1 MRTTFRKIV
10 IAADRSGA
18 GKTTVSCGL
27 LAVLKKRGVKVQS
40 FKCGPDYIDPMF
52 HRRVLGVPS
61 GNLDSFFTDA
71 ATLRRIFTKRVAESG
86 AELALVEGVMGYY
99 DGLGGVSSRAST
111 WEIAHIL
118 DAPTILVMDAKGA
131 SVSSAALVRGM
142 MEFREEMSAES
153 GRSTPG
159 RPACTGDSGSASPSD
174 GGRRTEPVKKAGSRQ
189 SGIRGLILNRV
200 SPMFYPR
207 LKSVIEEY
215 CPGIEVLGY
224 LPELPELK
232 VPSRHLGLVEPGEIE
247 DFQRW
252 TERVAA
258 QMEESVE
265 LERLLEIAGVESPL
279 KEDKPQSDKPQPVRI
294 AVSEDEA
301 FNFTYEENRALLRQ
315 LGAELVPFSPLH
327 DAALPAE
334 VDGLILS
341 GGYPELFK
349 DALHANASMRAFVA
363 EAVRQGLPTIAE
375 CGGYMYLLEAIEQVA
390 MCGVLPGDAE
400 RKPRLVRFGYVE
412 AETRRDSVLGPAG
425 TVLRGHEFHRYDCDF
440 NGADCTLTKPAA
452 GHGHAAT
459 SARSY
464 EGIYLTDSLA
474 AGFPHFYY
482 WSNPAALAHFLD
494 SCRTWR
500 TKQQK
505 NKYASHTAHEEYE
518 KYADTSSLRCDAV
531 DTSTHECAGDRE
543 YYRSLAQQ
551 HWDSLGKPIDSL
563 GVLEQHVTKLCMIE
577 RTTQPHIG
585 RRALVVLCA
594 DHGCVREGVTQT
606 DSSVTRIVAE
616 NFARGLTTTSVLAQQ
631 FAVDL
636 FPIDVGMLSAGDS
649 RSSEV
654 PADDEIRATSSS
666 QISASSG
673 PMPTSAALRTDC
685 VNDRCLQHGSGDI
698 AIEPAMSE
706 EVGERALALG
716 RRLVR
721 ELKAQGYDILLTGEM
736 GIGNTTPTSA
746 LFSAYLGLPVEETVG
761 RGAGLSDEG
770 LERKRD
776 CVRRALRRV
785 NHKNAK
791 QLLFEL
797 GGLEIATMAG
807 MFLGAVEEQMPIVI
821 DGAISTAAALAAS
834 RICEEEEAV
843 ADVTLAS
850 HVSKD
855 GAARKALEALGLRA
869 IIDADM
875 SLGEGS
881 GAVLLLP
888 LLDAALAVYRGMG
901 SFDDIHVEAYHRFK

>member
-1 MRTTFRKIV
+1 MAALRLPAWIRFCAPPSAAFTHRNHMRKEFRKIV

-27 LAVLKKRGVKVQS
+27 LAVQKKRGVKVQS

-71 ATLRRIFTKRVAESG
+71 ATLRRIFTERVVESG

-131 SVSSAALVRGM
+131 SVSIAALVRGM
-142 MEFREEMSAES
+142 MGFGEDRGA
-153 GRSTPG
+153 
-159 RPACTGDSGSASPSD
+159 
-174 GGRRTEPVKKAGSRQ
+174 Q

-224 LPELPELK
+224 LPELPELE

-258 QMEESVE
+258 QMEESIEV
-265 LERLLEIAGVESPL
+265 ERLLEIAGVDGLNIPQALGRDEWNNLKCLDMSAYEIGDDDATDGQNLSGENTWLQGNDASVQAATCMTMDGGSIDRNTEGAKMPESRR
-279 KEDKPQSDKPQPVRI
+279 VRI

-327 DAALPAE
+327 DEALPAD
-334 VDGLILS
+334 VDGLLLS
-341 GGYPELFK
+341 GGYPELYK
-349 DALHANASMRAFVA
+349 DALHANASMRVSVA
-363 EAVRQGLPTIAE
+363 ETVKHGLPTIAE
-375 CGGYMYLLEAIEQVA
+375 CGGYMYLLDAIEQVP
-390 MCGVLPGDAE
+390 MCGVLSGDAE

-452 GHGHAAT
+452 GHGRAAT

-500 TKQQK
+500 RKQQ
-505 NKYASHTAHEEYE
+505 
-518 KYADTSSLRCDAV
+518 
-531 DTSTHECAGDRE
+531 
-543 YYRSLAQQ
+543 
-551 HWDSLGKPIDSL
+551 
-563 GVLEQHVTKLCMIE
+563 
-577 RTTQPHIG
+577 
-585 RRALVVLCA
+585 
-594 DHGCVREGVTQT
+594 
-606 DSSVTRIVAE
+606 
-616 NFARGLTTTSVLAQQ
+616 
-631 FAVDL
+631 
-636 FPIDVGMLSAGDS
+636 
-649 RSSEV
+649 
-654 PADDEIRATSSS
+654 
-666 QISASSG
+666 
-673 PMPTSAALRTDC
+673 
-685 VNDRCLQHGSGDI
+685 
-698 AIEPAMSE
+698 
-706 EVGERALALG
+706 
-716 RRLVR
+716 
-721 ELKAQGYDILLTGEM
+721 
-736 GIGNTTPTSA
+736 GN
-746 LFSAYLGLPVEETVG
+746 
-761 RGAGLSDEG
+761 
-770 LERKRD
+770 
-776 CVRRALRRV
+776 
-785 NHKNAK
+785 
-791 QLLFEL
+791 
-797 GGLEIATMAG
+797 I
-807 MFLGAVEEQMPIVI
+807 
-821 DGAISTAAALAAS
+821 
-834 RICEEEEAV
+834 
-843 ADVTLAS
+843 
-850 HVSKD
+850 
-855 GAARKALEALGLRA
+855 
-869 IIDADM
+869 
-875 SLGEGS
+875 
-881 GAVLLLP
+881 
-888 LLDAALAVYRGMG
+888 
-901 SFDDIHVEAYHRFK
+901 

>member
-1 MRTTFRKIV
+1 MRHTFRKIV

-71 ATLRRIFTKRVAESG
+71 ATLRRIFRDRVVESG

-142 MEFREEMSAES
+142 MQFKEERE
-153 GRSTPG
+153 
-159 RPACTGDSGSASPSD
+159 
-174 GGRRTEPVKKAGSRQ
+174 VQ

-258 QMEESVE
+258 QMEENVE

-279 KEDKPQSDKPQPVRI
+279 KEDKPQSDRPQTVRI

-341 GGYPELFK
+341 GGYPELYR
-349 DALHANASMRAFVA
+349 DALHANASMRASVA
-363 EAVRQGLPTIAE
+363 EAVKQGLPTIAE
-375 CGGYMYLLEAIEQVA
+375 CGGYMYLLDAIEQVP
-390 MCGVLPGDAE
+390 MCGVLRGDAE

-452 GHGHAAT
+452 GHGRAAT
-459 SARSY
+459 SARRY

-494 SCRTWR
+494 ACRTWR
-500 TKQQK
+500 DKQ
-505 NKYASHTAHEEYE
+505 
-518 KYADTSSLRCDAV
+518 D
-531 DTSTHECAGDRE
+531 
-543 YYRSLAQQ
+543 
-551 HWDSLGKPIDSL
+551 I
-563 GVLEQHVTKLCMIE
+563 
-577 RTTQPHIG
+577 
-585 RRALVVLCA
+585 RR
-594 DHGCVREGVTQT
+594 
-606 DSSVTRIVAE
+606 
-616 NFARGLTTTSVLAQQ
+616 
-631 FAVDL
+631 
-636 FPIDVGMLSAGDS
+636 
-649 RSSEV
+649 
-654 PADDEIRATSSS
+654 
-666 QISASSG
+666 
-673 PMPTSAALRTDC
+673 
-685 VNDRCLQHGSGDI
+685 
-698 AIEPAMSE
+698 
-706 EVGERALALG
+706 
-716 RRLVR
+716 
-721 ELKAQGYDILLTGEM
+721 
-736 GIGNTTPTSA
+736 
-746 LFSAYLGLPVEETVG
+746 
-761 RGAGLSDEG
+761 
-770 LERKRD
+770 
-776 CVRRALRRV
+776 
-785 NHKNAK
+785 
-791 QLLFEL
+791 
-797 GGLEIATMAG
+797 
-807 MFLGAVEEQMPIVI
+807 
-821 DGAISTAAALAAS
+821 
-834 RICEEEEAV
+834 
-843 ADVTLAS
+843 
-850 HVSKD
+850 
-855 GAARKALEALGLRA
+855 
-869 IIDADM
+869 
-875 SLGEGS
+875 
-881 GAVLLLP
+881 
-888 LLDAALAVYRGMG
+888 
-901 SFDDIHVEAYHRFK
+901 

>member
-1 MRTTFRKIV
+1 MRHTFRKIV

-61 GNLDSFFTDA
+61 GNLDSFFTEA
-71 ATLRRIFTKRVAESG
+71 MTLREIFRARMAERRS
-86 AELALVEGVMGYY
+86 ELALVEGVMGYY

-131 SVSSAALVRGM
+131 SVSIAALVRGIM
-142 MEFREEMSAES
+142 GFGEDRGA
-153 GRSTPG
+153 
-159 RPACTGDSGSASPSD
+159 
-174 GGRRTEPVKKAGSRQ
+174 Q

-232 VPSRHLGLVEPGEIE
+232 VPSRHLGLIEPEEIA

-265 LERLLEIAGVESPL
+265 AERLMEIAGVEPPL
-279 KEDKPQSDKPQPVRI
+279 KLEKPQSDKPQPVRI

-327 DAALPAE
+327 DEALPAD

-341 GGYPELFK
+341 GGYPELYK
-349 DALHANASMRAFVA
+349 DALHAAVSMRASVA
-363 EAVRQGLPTIAE
+363 EAVKHGLPTIAE
-375 CGGYMYLLEAIEQVA
+375 CGGYMYLLDAIEQVP
-390 MCGVLPGDAE
+390 MCGVLRGDAE
-400 RKPRLVRFGYVE
+400 RKSRLVRFGYVE

-452 GHGHAAT
+452 GHGRAAT

-500 TKQQK
+500 KKQQ
-505 NKYASHTAHEEYE
+505 
-518 KYADTSSLRCDAV
+518 
-531 DTSTHECAGDRE
+531 
-543 YYRSLAQQ
+543 
-551 HWDSLGKPIDSL
+551 
-563 GVLEQHVTKLCMIE
+563 
-577 RTTQPHIG
+577 
-585 RRALVVLCA
+585 
-594 DHGCVREGVTQT
+594 
-606 DSSVTRIVAE
+606 
-616 NFARGLTTTSVLAQQ
+616 
-631 FAVDL
+631 
-636 FPIDVGMLSAGDS
+636 
-649 RSSEV
+649 
-654 PADDEIRATSSS
+654 
-666 QISASSG
+666 
-673 PMPTSAALRTDC
+673 
-685 VNDRCLQHGSGDI
+685 
-698 AIEPAMSE
+698 
-706 EVGERALALG
+706 
-716 RRLVR
+716 
-721 ELKAQGYDILLTGEM
+721 
-736 GIGNTTPTSA
+736 GN
-746 LFSAYLGLPVEETVG
+746 
-761 RGAGLSDEG
+761 
-770 LERKRD
+770 
-776 CVRRALRRV
+776 
-785 NHKNAK
+785 
-791 QLLFEL
+791 
-797 GGLEIATMAG
+797 I
-807 MFLGAVEEQMPIVI
+807 
-821 DGAISTAAALAAS
+821 
-834 RICEEEEAV
+834 
-843 ADVTLAS
+843 
-850 HVSKD
+850 
-855 GAARKALEALGLRA
+855 
-869 IIDADM
+869 
-875 SLGEGS
+875 
-881 GAVLLLP
+881 
-888 LLDAALAVYRGMG
+888 
-901 SFDDIHVEAYHRFK
+901 

>member
-1 MRTTFRKIV
+1 MPGMQHSEVPGRWIFGHDLTDCIGKCAASCGVQNTNPMRHTFRKIV

-71 ATLRRIFTKRVAESG
+71 ATLRRIFTERVVESG

-142 MEFREEMSAES
+142 MEFREEMSAENS
-153 GRSTPG
+153 RSTPG
-159 RPACTGDSGSASPSD
+159 RPACTEDSGPASPSD
-174 GGRRTEPVKKAGSRQ
+174 GCRRTEPVKKAGSRQ

-207 LKSVIEEY
+207 LKSVIEAY

-224 LPELPELK
+224 LPEMPELE

-265 LERLLEIAGVESPL
+265 VERLLEIAAVEQRVALDDRSPRMRDHETNIAGETIDREEKRPYFDPVAGAGCTQNSKICAGAQRSSAGEE
-279 KEDKPQSDKPQPVRI
+279 KEAETAGSRTVRI

-315 LGAELVPFSPLH
+315 LGAELVSFSPLH

-349 DALHANASMRAFVA
+349 DALHANASMRASVA
-363 EAVRQGLPTIAE
+363 EAVKQGLPTIAE

-452 GHGHAAT
+452 GHGRAAT

-494 SCRTWR
+494 SGRTWR
-500 TKQQK
+500 TKQQ
-505 NKYASHTAHEEYE
+505 
-518 KYADTSSLRCDAV
+518 
-531 DTSTHECAGDRE
+531 G
-543 YYRSLAQQ
+543 
-551 HWDSLGKPIDSL
+551 
-563 GVLEQHVTKLCMIE
+563 
-577 RTTQPHIG
+577 
-585 RRALVVLCA
+585 
-594 DHGCVREGVTQT
+594 
-606 DSSVTRIVAE
+606 
-616 NFARGLTTTSVLAQQ
+616 NF
-631 FAVDL
+631 
-636 FPIDVGMLSAGDS
+636 
-649 RSSEV
+649 
-654 PADDEIRATSSS
+654 
-666 QISASSG
+666 
-673 PMPTSAALRTDC
+673 
-685 VNDRCLQHGSGDI
+685 
-698 AIEPAMSE
+698 
-706 EVGERALALG
+706 
-716 RRLVR
+716 
-721 ELKAQGYDILLTGEM
+721 
-736 GIGNTTPTSA
+736 
-746 LFSAYLGLPVEETVG
+746 
-761 RGAGLSDEG
+761 
-770 LERKRD
+770 
-776 CVRRALRRV
+776 
-785 NHKNAK
+785 
-791 QLLFEL
+791 
-797 GGLEIATMAG
+797 
-807 MFLGAVEEQMPIVI
+807 
-821 DGAISTAAALAAS
+821 
-834 RICEEEEAV
+834 
-843 ADVTLAS
+843 
-850 HVSKD
+850 
-855 GAARKALEALGLRA
+855 
-869 IIDADM
+869 
-875 SLGEGS
+875 
-881 GAVLLLP
+881 
-888 LLDAALAVYRGMG
+888 
-901 SFDDIHVEAYHRFK
+901 

>member
-1 MRTTFRKIV
+1 MGVQNTNPMRHTFRKIV

-71 ATLRRIFTKRVAESG
+71 VTLRRIFRNRVAESG

-131 SVSSAALVRGM
+131 SVSIAALVRGM
-142 MEFREEMSAES
+142 MEFGEEMEAES

-159 RPACTGDSGSASPSD
+159 RSTEAPAIGRAAYTEDSGEAGPS
-174 GGRRTEPVKKAGSRQ
+174 GGCRRDEAAKRADSRQ

-232 VPSRHLGLVEPGEIE
+232 VPSRHLGLVEPEEIA

-258 QMEESVE
+258 QMEESVDV
-265 LERLLEIAGVESPL
+265 ERLMEIAGVEPL
-279 KEDKPQSDKPQPVRI
+279 NIPQALGMAECGYMERSDVGAYKIGDDAVTDEKDRSGENIWLQGSFQGNDAPAQATTCMTMDGGGFDRNTEGAKMPESRRVRI

-327 DAALPAE
+327 DTALPAE
-334 VDGLILS
+334 IGGLLLS
-341 GGYPELFK
+341 GGYPELYR
-349 DALHANASMRAFVA
+349 DALHANASMRASVA
-363 EAVRQGLPTIAE
+363 EAVKQGLPTIAE
-375 CGGYMYLLEAIEQVA
+375 CGGYMYLLDAIEQVP
-390 MCGVLPGDAE
+390 MCGVLRGDAE

-440 NGADCTLTKPAA
+440 NGADCTLTKPAT

-494 SCRTWR
+494 ACRMWR
-500 TKQQK
+500 
-505 NKYASHTAHEEYE
+505 E
-518 KYADTSSLRCDAV
+518 K
-531 DTSTHECAGDRE
+531 
-543 YYRSLAQQ
+543 
-551 HWDSLGKPIDSL
+551 
-563 GVLEQHVTKLCMIE
+563 
-577 RTTQPHIG
+577 
-585 RRALVVLCA
+585 
-594 DHGCVREGVTQT
+594 
-606 DSSVTRIVAE
+606 
-616 NFARGLTTTSVLAQQ
+616 
-631 FAVDL
+631 
-636 FPIDVGMLSAGDS
+636 
-649 RSSEV
+649 
-654 PADDEIRATSSS
+654 
-666 QISASSG
+666 
-673 PMPTSAALRTDC
+673 
-685 VNDRCLQHGSGDI
+685 
-698 AIEPAMSE
+698 
-706 EVGERALALG
+706 
-716 RRLVR
+716 
-721 ELKAQGYDILLTGEM
+721 LL
-736 GIGNTTPTSA
+736 
-746 LFSAYLGLPVEETVG
+746 
-761 RGAGLSDEG
+761 
-770 LERKRD
+770 
-776 CVRRALRRV
+776 
-785 NHKNAK
+785 
-791 QLLFEL
+791 
-797 GGLEIATMAG
+797 
-807 MFLGAVEEQMPIVI
+807 
-821 DGAISTAAALAAS
+821 
-834 RICEEEEAV
+834 
-843 ADVTLAS
+843 
-850 HVSKD
+850 
-855 GAARKALEALGLRA
+855 
-869 IIDADM
+869 
-875 SLGEGS
+875 
-881 GAVLLLP
+881 
-888 LLDAALAVYRGMG
+888 YRG
-901 SFDDIHVEAYHRFK
+901 

>member
-1 MRTTFRKIV
+1 M
-10 IAADRSGA
+10 
-18 GKTTVSCGL
+18 
-27 LAVLKKRGVKVQS
+27 
-40 FKCGPDYIDPMF
+40 
-52 HRRVLGVPS
+52 
-61 GNLDSFFTDA
+61 
-71 ATLRRIFTKRVAESG
+71 
-86 AELALVEGVMGYY
+86 
-99 DGLGGVSSRAST
+99 
-111 WEIAHIL
+111 
-118 DAPTILVMDAKGA
+118 
-131 SVSSAALVRGM
+131 
-142 MEFREEMSAES
+142 
-153 GRSTPG
+153 
-159 RPACTGDSGSASPSD
+159 
-174 GGRRTEPVKKAGSRQ
+174 
-189 SGIRGLILNRV
+189 
-200 SPMFYPR
+200 
-207 LKSVIEEY
+207 
-215 CPGIEVLGY
+215 
-224 LPELPELK
+224 
-232 VPSRHLGLVEPGEIE
+232 
-247 DFQRW
+247 
-252 TERVAA
+252 
-258 QMEESVE
+258 
-265 LERLLEIAGVESPL
+265 
-279 KEDKPQSDKPQPVRI
+279 
-294 AVSEDEA
+294 
-301 FNFTYEENRALLRQ
+301 
-315 LGAELVPFSPLH
+315 
-327 DAALPAE
+327 
-334 VDGLILS
+334 
-341 GGYPELFK
+341 
-349 DALHANASMRAFVA
+349 
-363 EAVRQGLPTIAE
+363 
-375 CGGYMYLLEAIEQVA
+375 
-390 MCGVLPGDAE
+390 
-400 RKPRLVRFGYVE
+400 
-412 AETRRDSVLGPAG
+412 LGPAG

-500 TKQQK
+500 RKQQG
-505 NKYASHTAHEEYE
+505 NKYASHTVHEEYE
-518 KYADTSSLRCDAV
+518 KYADTSSQGCDAAGNSSLRCDAV
-531 DTSTHECAGDRE
+531 GTSTHECAGDRE

-563 GVLEQHVTKLCMIE
+563 GVLEQYVTKLCMIE

-585 RRALVVLCA
+585 RRALAVLCA

-654 PADDEIRATSSS
+654 LADDEIRATSSS

-673 PMPTSAALRTDC
+673 PMPTSAALRTDR

-716 RRLVR
+716 CRLVR

-855 GAARKALEALGLRA
+855 GAARKALEALDLRA

-888 LLDAALAVYRGMG
+888 MLDAALAVYRGMG

>member
-1 MRTTFRKIV
+1 MAALRLPAWIRFCAPTSAAFTHRNHMRKEFQKIV

-71 ATLRRIFTKRVAESG
+71 ATLRRIFTERVVESG

-131 SVSSAALVRGM
+131 SVSIAALVRGM
-142 MEFREEMSAES
+142 MGFGEEMEAES

-159 RPACTGDSGSASPSD
+159 RPAEIPPEEVPAIGRAVCTGDSESASPSD
-174 GGRRTEPVKKAGSRQ
+174 GCNRDEAEKRAGSRQ

-224 LPELPELK
+224 LPELPELE

-265 LERLLEIAGVESPL
+265 VERLLEIASVEPPL
-279 KEDKPQSDKPQPVRI
+279 KPDKPQSDRPQPVRI

-315 LGAELVPFSPLH
+315 LGVELVPFSPLH
-327 DAALPAE
+327 DEALPAD
-334 VDGLILS
+334 VDGLLLS
-341 GGYPELFK
+341 GGYPELYR
-349 DALHANASMRAFVA
+349 DALHVNASMRASVS
-363 EAVRQGLPTIAE
+363 EAVKHGLPTIAE
-375 CGGYMYLLEAIEQVA
+375 CGGYMYLLDAIEQVP
-390 MCGVLPGDAE
+390 MCGVLRGDAE
-400 RKPRLVRFGYVE
+400 RTPRLVRFGYVE

-452 GHGHAAT
+452 GHGRAAT

-482 WSNPAALAHFLD
+482 WSNPEALAHFLD

-500 TKQQK
+500 RKQQ
-505 NKYASHTAHEEYE
+505 
-518 KYADTSSLRCDAV
+518 
-531 DTSTHECAGDRE
+531 
-543 YYRSLAQQ
+543 
-551 HWDSLGKPIDSL
+551 
-563 GVLEQHVTKLCMIE
+563 
-577 RTTQPHIG
+577 
-585 RRALVVLCA
+585 
-594 DHGCVREGVTQT
+594 
-606 DSSVTRIVAE
+606 
-616 NFARGLTTTSVLAQQ
+616 
-631 FAVDL
+631 
-636 FPIDVGMLSAGDS
+636 
-649 RSSEV
+649 
-654 PADDEIRATSSS
+654 
-666 QISASSG
+666 
-673 PMPTSAALRTDC
+673 
-685 VNDRCLQHGSGDI
+685 
-698 AIEPAMSE
+698 
-706 EVGERALALG
+706 
-716 RRLVR
+716 
-721 ELKAQGYDILLTGEM
+721 
-736 GIGNTTPTSA
+736 GN
-746 LFSAYLGLPVEETVG
+746 
-761 RGAGLSDEG
+761 
-770 LERKRD
+770 
-776 CVRRALRRV
+776 
-785 NHKNAK
+785 
-791 QLLFEL
+791 
-797 GGLEIATMAG
+797 I
-807 MFLGAVEEQMPIVI
+807 
-821 DGAISTAAALAAS
+821 
-834 RICEEEEAV
+834 
-843 ADVTLAS
+843 
-850 HVSKD
+850 
-855 GAARKALEALGLRA
+855 
-869 IIDADM
+869 
-875 SLGEGS
+875 
-881 GAVLLLP
+881 
-888 LLDAALAVYRGMG
+888 
-901 SFDDIHVEAYHRFK
+901 

>member
-1 MRTTFRKIV
+1 MRHTFRKIV

-71 ATLRRIFTKRVAESG
+71 ATLRRIFTERVVESG

-118 DAPTILVMDAKGA
+118 DAPTILVIDAKGA
-131 SVSSAALVRGM
+131 SVSIAALVRGM
-142 MEFREEMSAES
+142 MEFREEMSAENS
-153 GRSTPG
+153 RSTPG

-174 GGRRTEPVKKAGSRQ
+174 GGRRNEPAKKAGSRQ

-207 LKSVIEEY
+207 LKSVIEAY

-232 VPSRHLGLVEPGEIE
+232 IPSRHLGLVEPGEIE

-265 LERLLEIAGVESPL
+265 VERLLEIAAVEQRVALDDRSARMRDRETNIAGEIIDREEKRLYFDPAAGAGCTQNS
-279 KEDKPQSDKPQPVRI
+279 KICAGIQRSSAGEEKVTEPETAGSRTVRI

-327 DAALPAE
+327 DAALPAK

-341 GGYPELFK
+341 GGYPELYR
-349 DALHANASMRAFVA
+349 DALHANASMRASVA
-363 EAVRQGLPTIAE
+363 EAVKLGLPTIAE
-375 CGGYMYLLEAIEQVA
+375 CGGYMYLLDAIEQVA

-400 RKPRLVRFGYVE
+400 RTPRLVRFGYVE

-440 NGADCTLTKPAA
+440 NGADCILTKPAA
-452 GHGHAAT
+452 GHGRAAT

-494 SCRTWR
+494 RCRTWQK
-500 TKQQK
+500 KQQ
-505 NKYASHTAHEEYE
+505 
-518 KYADTSSLRCDAV
+518 
-531 DTSTHECAGDRE
+531 GD
-543 YYRSLAQQ
+543 
-551 HWDSLGKPIDSL
+551 
-563 GVLEQHVTKLCMIE
+563 
-577 RTTQPHIG
+577 
-585 RRALVVLCA
+585 
-594 DHGCVREGVTQT
+594 
-606 DSSVTRIVAE
+606 
-616 NFARGLTTTSVLAQQ
+616 F
-631 FAVDL
+631 
-636 FPIDVGMLSAGDS
+636 
-649 RSSEV
+649 
-654 PADDEIRATSSS
+654 
-666 QISASSG
+666 
-673 PMPTSAALRTDC
+673 
-685 VNDRCLQHGSGDI
+685 
-698 AIEPAMSE
+698 
-706 EVGERALALG
+706 
-716 RRLVR
+716 
-721 ELKAQGYDILLTGEM
+721 
-736 GIGNTTPTSA
+736 
-746 LFSAYLGLPVEETVG
+746 
-761 RGAGLSDEG
+761 
-770 LERKRD
+770 
-776 CVRRALRRV
+776 
-785 NHKNAK
+785 
-791 QLLFEL
+791 
-797 GGLEIATMAG
+797 
-807 MFLGAVEEQMPIVI
+807 
-821 DGAISTAAALAAS
+821 
-834 RICEEEEAV
+834 
-843 ADVTLAS
+843 
-850 HVSKD
+850 
-855 GAARKALEALGLRA
+855 
-869 IIDADM
+869 
-875 SLGEGS
+875 
-881 GAVLLLP
+881 
-888 LLDAALAVYRGMG
+888 
-901 SFDDIHVEAYHRFK
+901 

>member
-1 MRTTFRKIV
+1 MCAASGGVQSTNSMRHTFRKIV

-131 SVSSAALVRGM
+131 SVSIAALLKGM
-142 MEFREEMSAES
+142 LEFPAEAERSLNAMS
-153 GRSTPG
+153 
-159 RPACTGDSGSASPSD
+159 SD
-174 GGRRTEPVKKAGSRQ
+174 R
-189 SGIRGLILNRV
+189 IRGLILNRV

-232 VPSRHLGLVEPGEIE
+232 VPSRHLGLVEPEEIE

-265 LERLLEIAGVESPL
+265 LERLLEIASVEPPL
-279 KEDKPQSDKPQPVRI
+279 KPDKPQSDRPQPVRI

-327 DAALPAE
+327 DAALPADA
-334 VDGLILS
+334 DGLILS
-341 GGYPELFK
+341 GGYPELYR
-349 DALHANASMRAFVA
+349 DALHANASMRASVA
-363 EAVRQGLPTIAE
+363 EAVSQGLPTIAE
-375 CGGYMYLLEAIEQVA
+375 CGGYMYLLEAIEQIA

-459 SARSY
+459 SVRSY

-494 SCRTWR
+494 NCRTWR
-500 TKQQK
+500 TKQQ
-505 NKYASHTAHEEYE
+505 
-518 KYADTSSLRCDAV
+518 
-531 DTSTHECAGDRE
+531 
-543 YYRSLAQQ
+543 
-551 HWDSLGKPIDSL
+551 
-563 GVLEQHVTKLCMIE
+563 
-577 RTTQPHIG
+577 
-585 RRALVVLCA
+585 
-594 DHGCVREGVTQT
+594 
-606 DSSVTRIVAE
+606 
-616 NFARGLTTTSVLAQQ
+616 
-631 FAVDL
+631 
-636 FPIDVGMLSAGDS
+636 
-649 RSSEV
+649 
-654 PADDEIRATSSS
+654 
-666 QISASSG
+666 
-673 PMPTSAALRTDC
+673 
-685 VNDRCLQHGSGDI
+685 
-698 AIEPAMSE
+698 
-706 EVGERALALG
+706 
-716 RRLVR
+716 
-721 ELKAQGYDILLTGEM
+721 
-736 GIGNTTPTSA
+736 GN
-746 LFSAYLGLPVEETVG
+746 
-761 RGAGLSDEG
+761 
-770 LERKRD
+770 
-776 CVRRALRRV
+776 
-785 NHKNAK
+785 
-791 QLLFEL
+791 
-797 GGLEIATMAG
+797 I
-807 MFLGAVEEQMPIVI
+807 
-821 DGAISTAAALAAS
+821 
-834 RICEEEEAV
+834 
-843 ADVTLAS
+843 
-850 HVSKD
+850 
-855 GAARKALEALGLRA
+855 
-869 IIDADM
+869 
-875 SLGEGS
+875 
-881 GAVLLLP
+881 
-888 LLDAALAVYRGMG
+888 
-901 SFDDIHVEAYHRFK
+901 

>member
-1 MRTTFRKIV
+1 MRKEFRKIV

-71 ATLRRIFTKRVAESG
+71 MTLREIFRARMAERRS
-86 AELALVEGVMGYY
+86 ELALVEGVMGYY

-131 SVSSAALVRGM
+131 SVSIAALVRGM
-142 MEFREEMSAES
+142 MGFGEEMEAES

-159 RPACTGDSGSASPSD
+159 RPAEIPPEEVPAIGRAACTGDSETASPSD
-174 GGRRTEPVKKAGSRQ
+174 GCNRDEAEKRAGSRQ

-232 VPSRHLGLVEPGEIE
+232 VPSRHLGLVEPEEIA

-265 LERLLEIAGVESPL
+265 VERLLEIAGVDGLNIPQALGRDEWNNLKCLDMSAYEIGDDDATNGQNLSGENTWLQGNDASVQAATCMTMDGGSIDRNTEGVKMPESRR
-279 KEDKPQSDKPQPVRI
+279 VRI

-327 DAALPAE
+327 DEALPTD
-334 VDGLILS
+334 VDGLLLS
-341 GGYPELFK
+341 GGYPELYK
-349 DALHANASMRAFVA
+349 DALHAAVSMRASVA
-363 EAVRQGLPTIAE
+363 EAVKHGLPTIAE
-375 CGGYMYLLEAIEQVA
+375 CGGYMYLLDAIEQVA

-452 GHGHAAT
+452 GHGRAAT

-500 TKQQK
+500 TKQQ
-505 NKYASHTAHEEYE
+505 
-518 KYADTSSLRCDAV
+518 
-531 DTSTHECAGDRE
+531 
-543 YYRSLAQQ
+543 
-551 HWDSLGKPIDSL
+551 
-563 GVLEQHVTKLCMIE
+563 
-577 RTTQPHIG
+577 
-585 RRALVVLCA
+585 
-594 DHGCVREGVTQT
+594 
-606 DSSVTRIVAE
+606 
-616 NFARGLTTTSVLAQQ
+616 
-631 FAVDL
+631 
-636 FPIDVGMLSAGDS
+636 
-649 RSSEV
+649 
-654 PADDEIRATSSS
+654 
-666 QISASSG
+666 
-673 PMPTSAALRTDC
+673 
-685 VNDRCLQHGSGDI
+685 
-698 AIEPAMSE
+698 
-706 EVGERALALG
+706 
-716 RRLVR
+716 
-721 ELKAQGYDILLTGEM
+721 
-736 GIGNTTPTSA
+736 GN
-746 LFSAYLGLPVEETVG
+746 
-761 RGAGLSDEG
+761 
-770 LERKRD
+770 
-776 CVRRALRRV
+776 
-785 NHKNAK
+785 
-791 QLLFEL
+791 
-797 GGLEIATMAG
+797 I
-807 MFLGAVEEQMPIVI
+807 
-821 DGAISTAAALAAS
+821 
-834 RICEEEEAV
+834 
-843 ADVTLAS
+843 
-850 HVSKD
+850 
-855 GAARKALEALGLRA
+855 
-869 IIDADM
+869 
-875 SLGEGS
+875 
-881 GAVLLLP
+881 
-888 LLDAALAVYRGMG
+888 
-901 SFDDIHVEAYHRFK
+901 